1 MVSLILSISAIL
13 AILIG
18 ILVLAIPKFLRYAV
32 GLYLILIGIL
42 QLVNLY
48 YPIY

>member
-1 MVSLILSISAIL
+1 MVSTILTISAVL

-32 GLYLILIGIL
+32 GLYLILMGIL